1 MSQRFT
7 ATIFKVGINP
17 CVDVPAGVST
27 ALGKKGYIPVRVQL
41 NGYSF
46 RAGLVSLGQG
56 RHRLY
61 INGVMRKQAGVD
73 LGDQINVT
81 LDYDPASRKDPVP
94 RSLSR
99 ALQASPK
106 AKLAWENLT
115 PSRRKEILRYLN
127 NLKGP
132 DSLARNVR
140 RVIRQLVESN
150 NEDTGIGWRHRP

>member
-61 INGVMRKQAGVD
+61 INGVMRKQASVD

-81 LDYDPASRKDPVP
+81 LD
-94 RSLSR
+94 
-99 ALQASPK
+99 
-106 AKLAWENLT
+106 
-115 PSRRKEILRYLN
+115 
-127 NLKGP
+127 
-132 DSLARNVR
+132 
-140 RVIRQLVESN
+140 
-150 NEDTGIGWRHRP
+150 